1 MIGRNLA
8 CGPVVLLCLLLG
20 CKQLEYT
27 ADGVP
32 IVPFGAV
39 HSGDATIA
47 LGSAQIEVT
56 TECWLNFMPG
66 PRTDSAGM
74 PLHIALRVA
83 VVHADSEANAAHFEA
98 LTLWSETGDSMLTSF
113 GLVNTGNGKSEV
125 ALHQVGTT
133 ELTNNPQS
141 PRRVSVQPGTS
152 CAPRLLISRNGKQQ
166 LVSLPD
172 IVVQAVY

>member
-1 MIGRNLA
+1 MIERNLTIGA
-8 CGPVVLLCLLLG
+8 VVLLSLFLG
-20 CKQLEYT
+20 CKQLQYT

-39 HSGDATIA
+39 HSGDGTIA
-47 LGSAQIEVT
+47 VGDAQVEVT

-66 PRTDSAGM
+66 PRTDTAGR

-83 VVHADSEANAAHFEA
+83 VVRTDSEATAAHFEA

-113 GLVNTGNGKSEV
+113 GLVNTSNGKAEV
-125 ALHQVGTT
+125 ALHRVGTT

-141 PRRVSVQPGTS
+141 PRRVSVQPGTP
-152 CAPRLLISRNGKQQ
+152 CAPRLLISRNGTQQ